1 MSEWDEFQYEY
12 DNNHRE
18 WSDGELDEKIIE
30 TAFNNPQFIKY
41 MDDWI
46 SEHIQIYEVEKV
58 EPLRAKIE
66 ELTGKTDKDRFPVF
80 RPTLRY
86 LNGDYKNLRDD
97 ESKYWVYV
105 EQLFLAL
112 NFEGFTEALNPT
124 EYEWMFSGK
133 RMLYEGFE
141 PVKWLGAKNLCVYL
155 FNDVLPS
162 KKYQLYENHH
172 LPKKIGDIFG
182 IKNVRSVIQNN
193 FNKKDRKPTGYEKID
208 ALVQTAFDEE
218 LFHVT
223 YSERLEE
230 DTHYKKMY
238 LSTYKRNPLSR
249 LKD

>member
-30 TAFNNPQFIKY
+30 IAFNNPQFIKY

-66 ELTGKTDKDRFPVF
+66 ELTGKTDKDQFPVF

-86 LNGDYKNLRDD
+86 LNGDYRNLRKD

-124 EYEWMFSGK
+124 EYEWMFTGK
-133 RMLYEGFE
+133 RMLYENYE
-141 PVKWLGAKNLCVYL
+141 PVKWIGSKSLCVYL
-155 FNDVLPS
+155 FTDVLPS
-162 KKYQLYENHH
+162 KKYELYEDSN
-172 LPKKIGDIFG
+172 LNKKVTDIFG
-182 IKNVRSVIQNN
+182 VKNVGSVRQNY
-193 FNKKDRKPTGYEKID
+193 FRNKDNKPKGYEKID

-238 LSTYKRNPLSR
+238 LSTDKRNPYSR